1 MTPEK
6 EPLINLDPTRDSRSP
21 SASRVPPT
29 PIPVV
34 DSLELDSDYET
45 LNIIS
50 VYGNIFLA

>member
-1 MTPEK
+1 MTTEK